1 MIRITLLELIASTI
15 PQKGVNELAMKIGQI
30 RKWTSREMD
39 QSLEEEHFV
48 AKNPVKKF
56 RNYSRKSGT
65 DKKSLQKRVQT
76 IRKVRILVENAI
88 KSILKKSGVIR
99 KEDDKK
105 FIKEM
110 AFHFISLSNYENNFS
125 EAIQF
130 NPQTKDWSIL

>member
-1 MIRITLLELIASTI
+1 M
-15 PQKGVNELAMKIGQI
+15 AMKIGQI

-48 AKNPVKKF
+48 AKNPVKQF

-110 AFHFISLSNYENNFS
+110 AFHFVSLSNYENNFS
-125 EAIQF
+125 EAIQL

>member
-1 MIRITLLELIASTI
+1 MIRITLSELIASTT
-15 PQKGVNELAMKIGQI
+15 PQKGVNELAIKIGQI
-30 RKWTSREMD
+30 EKWTSRELD

-48 AKNPVKKF
+48 AK

-65 DKKSLQKRVQT
+65 EKQSLQKRVQI
-76 IRKVRILVENAI
+76 IRKVRILAENAI

-99 KEDDKK
+99 KEDDKR

-125 EAIQF
+125 EAIEF
-130 NPQTKDWSIL
+130 NPKTKNWSIM

>member
-39 QSLEEEHFV
+39 QSLEEEHFA
-48 AKNPVKKF
+48 AKNLVKNF

-65 DKKSLQKRVQT
+65 EKKSLQKRVQI

-88 KSILKKSGVIR
+88 KSILRNI
-99 KEDDKK
+99 
-105 FIKEM
+105 
-110 AFHFISLSNYENNFS
+110 N
-125 EAIQF
+125 
-130 NPQTKDWSIL
+130 TKN

>member
-1 MIRITLLELIASTI
+1 MTQITLLELIASTI

-48 AKNPVKKF
+48 AK

-65 DKKSLQKRVQT
+65 DKQSLQKRVQI

-125 EAIQF
+125 EAIQL

>member
-65 DKKSLQKRVQT
+65 DKKFLQKRVQT
-76 IRKVRILVENAI
+76 IRKVRILVENAMAGFRANSEI
-88 KSILKKSGVIR
+88 IGKFRKLKK
-99 KEDDKK
+99 
-105 FIKEM
+105 FYN
-110 AFHFISLSNYENNFS
+110 HFVKR
-125 EAIQF
+125 Q
-130 NPQTKDWSIL
+130 Q